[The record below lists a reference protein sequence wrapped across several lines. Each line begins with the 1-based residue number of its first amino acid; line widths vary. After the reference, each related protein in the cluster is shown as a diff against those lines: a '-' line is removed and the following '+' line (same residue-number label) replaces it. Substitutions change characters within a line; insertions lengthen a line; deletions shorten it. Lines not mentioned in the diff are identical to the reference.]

1 MRSFEEEETTSGRD
15 CFTLWEKKEMRVE
28 RVFIVKM

>member
-15 CFTLWEKKEMRVE
+15 CFTLWEKKMRVE